1 MRKKLVID
9 GNNLLH
15 RAFWAYKKNETD
27 YKEVSSY
34 SVYVFLNILKSYVRL
49 FEPSE
54 IIVCWDYRE
63 DNEINERKEILGDYK
78 GTRPDHA
85 EVYSY
90 MPFIIKILDSLGIR
104 QMTPRNFEADD
115 IMFWLCAK
123 KYPNQ
128 CILITTDTDMYQ
140 LIVPELSDNIF
151 YNPKRKMQINEVFL
165 KQKFSVNDGYEFI
178 IKKSLRGDT
187 ADNIPGVKGIRQTRI
202 EEVIDCLGRDF
213 DMDALKKSGILKDE
227 EIEIFER
234 NIKLMKLDEIFNHP
248 TEIEWYEETLEK
260 EVSADKEEFK
270 TLIKK
275 LELWNIYRK
284 CNEWFSSFQKK
295 NTDSVK
301 HLYTNDYHD
310 IFNFA

>member
-1 MRKKLVID
+1 MRKKLIID

-15 RAFWAYKKNETD
+15 RAFWAYKKNEVE
-27 YKEVSSY
+27 YKEGSQY

-63 DNEINERKEILGDYK
+63 ENETNERKEILEDYK
-78 GTRPDHA
+78 GTRPDHL
-85 EVYSY
+85 EVYAH
-90 MPFIIKILDSLGIR
+90 MPSIRKILSSLGIK

-140 LIVPELSDNIF
+140 LIIPELSENVF

-165 KQKFSVNDGYEFI
+165 KQKFGVNDGYEFI
-178 IKKSLRGDT
+178 IKKALRGDI
-187 ADNIPGVKGIRQTRI
+187 ADNISGLKGIRQARI
-202 EEVIDCLGRDF
+202 ENVIECLGRDF
-213 DMDALKKSGILKDE
+213 DIEALKKSEILKDE

-234 NIKLMKLDEIFNHP
+234 NIKLMKLDEIMNHP
-248 TEIEWYEETLEK
+248 TEIDWYEENINK
-260 EVSADKEEFK
+260 KVAPDKDSFK
-270 TLIKK
+270 MLIKK

-284 CNEWFSSFQKK
+284 ANEWFSAFQKK
-295 NTDSVK
+295 SSNSLTS
-301 HLYTNDYHD
+301 TFSNDYFN
-310 IFNFA
+310 IFQST

>member
-1 MRKKLVID
+1 MRKRLIID

-15 RAFWAYKKNETD
+15 RAYWAYKKNEVE
-27 YKEVSSY
+27 YKEGSQY

-63 DNEINERKEILGDYK
+63 ENEANERKEILGEYK
-78 GTRPDHA
+78 GTRPDHT
-85 EVYSY
+85 EVYEF
-90 MPFIIKILDSLGIR
+90 MPYIRQILSSLGVK

-123 KYPNQ
+123 KYPNE

-140 LIVPELSDNIF
+140 LIIPELSGNVF

-165 KQKFSVNDGYEFI
+165 KQKFAVNDGYEFI

-187 ADNIPGVKGIRQTRI
+187 ADNISGVKGIRQTRI
-202 EEVIDCLGRDF
+202 DAVIECLGRDF
-213 DMDALKKSGILKDE
+213 DIDSLRKAEILKED
-227 EIEIFER
+227 EIELFER
-234 NIKLMKLDEIFNHP
+234 NIKLMKLDEIMNHP
-248 TEIEWYEETLEK
+248 SEIEWYEESISK
-260 EVSADKEEFK
+260 ETNANKDEFK
-270 TLIKK
+270 SLIKK

-284 CNEWFSSFQKK
+284 LNEWYSAFQKK
-295 NTDSVK
+295 SNGLSST
-301 HLYTNDYHD
+301 YTNDYFD
-310 IFNFA
+310 IFQYT

>member
-1 MRKKLVID
+1 MRKKLIID

-15 RAFWAYKKNETD
+15 RAYWAYKKNEVE
-27 YKEVSSY
+27 YKEGSRY

-63 DNEINERKEILGDYK
+63 ENESNERKEILGDYK
-78 GTRPDHA
+78 GTRPDHS
-85 EVYSY
+85 EVYEF
-90 MPFIIKILDSLGIR
+90 MPYIRQILSSLGVK

-123 KYPNQ
+123 KYPNE

-140 LIVPELSDNIF
+140 LIIPELSGNVF

-165 KQKFSVNDGYEFI
+165 KQKFAVNDGYEFI

-187 ADNIPGVKGIRQTRI
+187 ADNISGVKGIRQTRI
-202 EEVIDCLGRDF
+202 DAVIECLGRDF
-213 DMDALKKSGILKDE
+213 DIESLRKSEILKED
-227 EIEIFER
+227 EIELFER
-234 NIKLMKLDEIFNHP
+234 NIKLMKLDEIMNHP
-248 TEIEWYEETLEK
+248 SEIEWYEECIAKTANANK
-260 EVSADKEEFK
+260 DEFK
-270 TLIKK
+270 ALIKK

-284 CNEWFSSFQKK
+284 LNEWYSAFQKK
-295 NTDSVK
+295 PNGLSST
-301 HLYTNDYHD
+301 YTNDYFD
-310 IFNFA
+310 IFQYT

>member
-1 MRKKLVID
+1 MRKRLIID

-15 RAFWAYKKNETD
+15 RAYWAYKKNEVE
-27 YKEVSSY
+27 YKEGSQY

-63 DNEINERKEILGDYK
+63 ENESNERKEILGDYK
-78 GTRPDHA
+78 GTRPDHS
-85 EVYSY
+85 EVYEF
-90 MPFIIKILDSLGIR
+90 MPYIRQILSSLGVK

-123 KYPNQ
+123 KYPNE

-140 LIVPELSDNIF
+140 LIIPELSGNVF

-165 KQKFSVNDGYEFI
+165 KQKFAVNDGYEFI

-187 ADNIPGVKGIRQTRI
+187 ADNISGVKGIRQTRI
-202 EEVIDCLGRDF
+202 DAVIECLGRDF
-213 DMDALKKSGILKDE
+213 DIESLRKSEILKED
-227 EIEIFER
+227 EIELFER
-234 NIKLMKLDEIFNHP
+234 NIKLMKLDEIMNHP
-248 TEIEWYEETLEK
+248 SEIEWYEECIAKTANANK
-260 EVSADKEEFK
+260 DEFK
-270 TLIKK
+270 ALIKK

-284 CNEWFSSFQKK
+284 LNEWYSAFQKK
-295 NTDSVK
+295 PNGLSST
-301 HLYTNDYHD
+301 YTNDYFD
-310 IFNFA
+310 IFQYT

>member
-1 MRKKLVID
+1 MRKKLIID

-15 RAFWAYKKNETD
+15 RAYWAYKKNEVE
-27 YKEVSSY
+27 YKENSQY
-34 SVYVFLNILKSYVRL
+34 SVYVFLNILKSYIRL

-63 DNEINERKEILGDYK
+63 ENETNERKEILGDYK
-78 GTRPDHA
+78 GTRPDHS

-90 MPFIIKILDSLGIR
+90 MPSIRKILAALGVK

-140 LIVPELSDNIF
+140 LIVPELNENIF

-165 KQKFSVNDGYEFI
+165 KQKFAVNDGYEFI
-178 IKKSLRGDT
+178 VKKALRGDI
-187 ADNIPGVKGIRQTRI
+187 ADNISGVKGIRQTRI
-202 EEVIDCLGRDF
+202 ENVIECLGRDF
-213 DMDALKKSGILKDE
+213 DIEALRKSEILKEDE
-227 EIEIFER
+227 MELFER
-234 NIKLMKLDEIFNHP
+234 NIKLMKLDEIMNHP
-248 TEIEWYEETLEK
+248 LEIEWYEECINKPSEANK
-260 EVSADKEEFK
+260 DDFK
-270 TLIKK
+270 MLVKK

-284 CNEWFSSFQKK
+284 ANEWFSAFQKK
-295 NTDSVK
+295 TNNVTNIFS
-301 HLYTNDYHD
+301 NDYFN
-310 IFNFA
+310 IFQFT

>member
-1 MRKKLVID
+1 MRKRLIID

-15 RAFWAYKKNETD
+15 RAYWAYKKNEVE
-27 YKEVSSY
+27 YKEGSQY

-63 DNEINERKEILGDYK
+63 ENESNERKEILGDYK
-78 GTRPDHA
+78 GTRPDHS
-85 EVYSY
+85 EVYEF
-90 MPFIIKILDSLGIR
+90 MPYIRQILSSLGVK

-123 KYPNQ
+123 KYPNE

-140 LIVPELSDNIF
+140 LIIPELSGNVF

-165 KQKFSVNDGYEFI
+165 KQKFAVNDGYEFI

-187 ADNIPGVKGIRQTRI
+187 ADNISGVKGIRQTRI
-202 EEVIDCLGRDF
+202 DAVIECLGRDF
-213 DMDALKKSGILKDE
+213 DIESLRKSEILKED
-227 EIEIFER
+227 EIELFER
-234 NIKLMKLDEIFNHP
+234 NIKLMKLDEIMNHP
-248 TEIEWYEETLEK
+248 SEIEWYEECISKTPNANK
-260 EVSADKEEFK
+260 DEFK
-270 TLIKK
+270 ALIKK

-284 CNEWFSSFQKK
+284 LNEWYSAFQKK
-295 NTDSVK
+295 PNGLSST
-301 HLYTNDYHD
+301 YTNDYFD
-310 IFNFA
+310 IFQYT

>member
-1 MRKKLVID
+1 MRKRLIID

-15 RAFWAYKKNETD
+15 RAFWAYKKNLGD
-27 YKEVSSY
+27 YKEGNQY

-63 DNEINERKEILGDYK
+63 DNEINERKEILDDYK

-90 MPFIIKILDSLGIR
+90 MPFIVKILGSLGIK
-104 QMTPRNFEADD
+104 QMSPKNFEADD
-115 IMFWLCAK
+115 IMYWLCAK
-123 KYPNQ
+123 KYPNE

-140 LIVPELSDNIF
+140 LIVSELNGNIF
-151 YNPKRKMQINEVFL
+151 YNPKHKMQVNEVFL

-178 IKKSLRGDT
+178 IKKALRGDT
-187 ADNIPGVKGIRQTRI
+187 ADNISGLKGIRQTRI
-202 EEVIDCLGRDF
+202 DEIIECLGCDF
-213 DMDALKKSGILKDE
+213 DIDSLKKSGILKDE

-234 NIKLMKLDEIFNHP
+234 NIKLMKLDEILNHP
-248 TEIEWYEETLEK
+248 SEIEWYEEKISISVEP
-260 EVSADKEEFK
+260 DKEEFK
-270 TLIKK
+270 RLIKK

-284 CNEWFSSFQKK
+284 INEWFSAFQKK
-295 NTDSVK
+295 SDNLFK
-301 HLYTNDYHD
+301 NKAINDYFD
-310 IFNFA
+310 IFHAS

>member
-1 MRKKLVID
+1 MRKRLIID

-15 RAFWAYKKNETD
+15 RAYWAYKKNEVE
-27 YKEVSSY
+27 YKEGSQY

-63 DNEINERKEILGDYK
+63 ENESNERKEILGEYK
-78 GTRPDHA
+78 GTRPDHT
-85 EVYSY
+85 EVYEF
-90 MPFIIKILDSLGIR
+90 MPYIRQILSSLGVK

-123 KYPNQ
+123 KYPNE

-140 LIVPELSDNIF
+140 LIIPELSGNVF

-165 KQKFSVNDGYEFI
+165 KQKFAVNDGYEFI

-187 ADNIPGVKGIRQTRI
+187 ADNISGVKGIRQTRI
-202 EEVIDCLGRDF
+202 DAVIECLGRDF
-213 DMDALKKSGILKDE
+213 DIDSLRKAEILKED
-227 EIEIFER
+227 EIELFER
-234 NIKLMKLDEIFNHP
+234 NIKLMKLDEIMNHP
-248 TEIEWYEETLEK
+248 SEIEWYEECISK
-260 EVSADKEEFK
+260 ETNANKDDFK
-270 TLIKK
+270 SLIKK

-284 CNEWFSSFQKK
+284 LNEWYSAFQKK
-295 NTDSVK
+295 SNGLSST
-301 HLYTNDYHD
+301 YTNDYFD
-310 IFNFA
+310 IFQYT

>member
-1 MRKKLVID
+1 MRKRLIID

-15 RAFWAYKKNETD
+15 RAYWAYKKNEVE
-27 YKEVSSY
+27 YKEGSQY

-63 DNEINERKEILGDYK
+63 ENESNERKEILGDYK
-78 GTRPDHA
+78 GTRPDHS
-85 EVYSY
+85 EVYEF
-90 MPFIIKILDSLGIR
+90 MPYIRQILSSLGVK

-123 KYPNQ
+123 KYPNE

-140 LIVPELSDNIF
+140 LIIPELSGNVF

-165 KQKFSVNDGYEFI
+165 KQKFAVNDGYEFI

-187 ADNIPGVKGIRQTRI
+187 ADNISGVKGIRQTRI
-202 EEVIDCLGRDF
+202 DAVIECLGRDF
-213 DMDALKKSGILKDE
+213 DIESLRKAEILKED
-227 EIEIFER
+227 EIELFER
-234 NIKLMKLDEIFNHP
+234 NIKLMKLDEIMNHP
-248 TEIEWYEETLEK
+248 SEIEWYEECISK
-260 EVSADKEEFK
+260 EPNANKDEFK
-270 TLIKK
+270 ALIKK

-284 CNEWFSSFQKK
+284 LNEWYSAFQKK
-295 NTDSVK
+295 SNGLSST
-301 HLYTNDYHD
+301 YTNDYFD
-310 IFNFA
+310 IFQYT

>member
-1 MRKKLVID
+1 MRKKLIID

-15 RAFWAYKKNETD
+15 RAYWAYKKNEVE
-27 YKEVSSY
+27 YKENSQY
-34 SVYVFLNILKSYVRL
+34 SVYVFLNILKSYIRL

-63 DNEINERKEILGDYK
+63 ENETNERKEILGDYK
-78 GTRPDHA
+78 GTRPDHS

-90 MPFIIKILDSLGIR
+90 MPSIRKILTALGVK

-140 LIVPELSDNIF
+140 LIVPELNENIF

-165 KQKFSVNDGYEFI
+165 KQKFAVNDGYEFI
-178 IKKSLRGDT
+178 VKKALRGDI
-187 ADNIPGVKGIRQTRI
+187 ADNISGVKGIRQTRI
-202 EEVIDCLGRDF
+202 ENVIECLGRDF
-213 DMDALKKSGILKDE
+213 DIEALRKSEILKEDE
-227 EIEIFER
+227 MELFER
-234 NIKLMKLDEIFNHP
+234 NIKLMKLDEIMNHP
-248 TEIEWYEETLEK
+248 SEIEWYEECINKPSEPNK
-260 EVSADKEEFK
+260 DDFK
-270 TLIKK
+270 MLVKK

-284 CNEWFSSFQKK
+284 ANEWFSAFQKK
-295 NTDSVK
+295 TNNVTNIFS
-301 HLYTNDYHD
+301 NDYFN
-310 IFNFA
+310 IFQFA

>member
-1 MRKKLVID
+1 MRKKLIID

-15 RAFWAYKKNETD
+15 RAYWAYKKNEVE
-27 YKEVSSY
+27 YKEGSKY

-63 DNEINERKEILGDYK
+63 ENESNERKEILGDYK
-78 GTRPDHA
+78 GTRPDHS
-85 EVYSY
+85 EVYEF
-90 MPFIIKILDSLGIR
+90 MPYIRQILSSLGVK

-123 KYPNQ
+123 KYPNE

-140 LIVPELSDNIF
+140 LIIPELSGNVF

-165 KQKFSVNDGYEFI
+165 KQKFAVNDGYEFI

-187 ADNIPGVKGIRQTRI
+187 ADNISGVKGIRQTRI
-202 EEVIDCLGRDF
+202 DAVIECLGRDF
-213 DMDALKKSGILKDE
+213 DIESLRKAEILKED
-227 EIEIFER
+227 EIELFER
-234 NIKLMKLDEIFNHP
+234 NIKLMKLDEIMNHP
-248 TEIEWYEETLEK
+248 SEIEWYEECISK
-260 EVSADKEEFK
+260 KPNANKDDFK
-270 TLIKK
+270 ALIKK

-284 CNEWFSSFQKK
+284 LNEWYSAFQKK
-295 NTDSVK
+295 SNGLSST
-301 HLYTNDYHD
+301 YTNDYFD
-310 IFNFA
+310 IFQYT

>member
-1 MRKKLVID
+1 MRKKLIID

-15 RAFWAYKKNETD
+15 RAYWAYKKNEVE
-27 YKEVSSY
+27 YKEGSKY

-63 DNEINERKEILGDYK
+63 ENESNERKEILGDYK
-78 GTRPDHA
+78 GTRPDHS
-85 EVYSY
+85 EVYEF
-90 MPFIIKILDSLGIR
+90 MPYIRQILSSLGVK

-123 KYPNQ
+123 KYPNE

-140 LIVPELSDNIF
+140 LIIPELSGNVF

-165 KQKFSVNDGYEFI
+165 KQKFAVNDGYEFI

-187 ADNIPGVKGIRQTRI
+187 ADNISGVKGIRQTRI
-202 EEVIDCLGRDF
+202 DAVIECLGRDF
-213 DMDALKKSGILKDE
+213 DIESLRKAEILKED
-227 EIEIFER
+227 EIELFER
-234 NIKLMKLDEIFNHP
+234 NIKLMKLDEIMNHP
-248 TEIEWYEETLEK
+248 SEIEWYEECISK
-260 EVSADKEEFK
+260 KPNANKDDFK
-270 TLIKK
+270 ALIKR

-284 CNEWFSSFQKK
+284 LNEWYSAFQKK
-295 NTDSVK
+295 SNGLSST
-301 HLYTNDYHD
+301 YTNDYFD
-310 IFNFA
+310 IFQYT

>member
-1 MRKKLVID
+1 MRKKLIID

-15 RAFWAYKKNETD
+15 RAYWAYKKNEVE
-27 YKEVSSY
+27 YKEGSQY

-63 DNEINERKEILGDYK
+63 ENESNERKGILEDYK
-78 GTRPDHA
+78 GTRPDHT
-85 EVYSY
+85 EVYTH
-90 MPFIIKILDSLGIR
+90 MPAIRQILSSLGVK

-140 LIVPELSDNIF
+140 LIVPELSENIF

-165 KQKFSVNDGYEFI
+165 KQKFAVNDGYEFI
-178 IKKSLRGDT
+178 VKKALRGDT
-187 ADNIPGVKGIRQTRI
+187 ADNISGVKGIRQTRI
-202 EEVIDCLGRDF
+202 ESVIECLGREF
-213 DMDALKKSGILKDE
+213 DIEALRKSGILKKDE
-227 EIEIFER
+227 LELFER
-234 NIKLMKLDEIFNHP
+234 NIKLMKLDEIMNHP
-248 TEIEWYEETLEK
+248 AELEWYEENIIK
-260 EVSADKEEFK
+260 EVEANKDEFK
-270 TLIKK
+270 LLVKK

-284 CNEWFSSFQKK
+284 ANEWYSAFQKK
-295 NTDSVK
+295 SSNSLISTYS
-301 HLYTNDYHD
+301 NDYFD
-310 IFNFA
+310 IFKFT

>member
-1 MRKKLVID
+1 MRKKLIID

-15 RAFWAYKKNETD
+15 RAYWAYKKNEVE
-27 YKEVSSY
+27 YKEGSQY

-63 DNEINERKEILGDYK
+63 ENESNERKGILEEYK

-85 EVYSY
+85 EVYIH
-90 MPFIIKILDSLGIR
+90 MPSIRQILDSLGVK

-115 IMFWLCAK
+115 IMYWLCAK

-140 LIVPELSDNIF
+140 LIVPELNKNVF

-165 KQKFSVNDGYEFI
+165 KQKFAVNDGYEFI
-178 IKKSLRGDT
+178 VKKALRGDT
-187 ADNIPGVKGIRQTRI
+187 ADNISGVKGIRQARI
-202 EEVIDCLGRDF
+202 ENVIECLGRDF
-213 DMDALKKSGILKDE
+213 DIEALRKSEILKPDE
-227 EIEIFER
+227 LELFER
-234 NIKLMKLDEIFNHP
+234 NIKLMKLDEIMNHP
-248 TEIEWYEETLEK
+248 SEIEWYEENIIK
-260 EVSADKEEFK
+260 EVKANKDDFK
-270 TLIKK
+270 MLVKK

-284 CNEWFSSFQKK
+284 ANEWFSAFQKK
-295 NTDSVK
+295 SSNNLTST
-301 HLYTNDYHD
+301 YSNDYFN
-310 IFNFA
+310 IFQFT